1 MKKFYIPILA
11 VYFILV
17 SVETKAQV
25 FNSISSNPSNFT
37 LDDGNFWVGGV
48 APGNPCNNCTINIF
62 ASVTMVQNGF
72 SSVPAYNT
80 CLPVCNFLNDVVL
93 NGGSINLFG
102 STILTINTYLELF
115 NTTITLG
122 NNPVSPEYIKIN
134 DQVDLNG
141 TSSIVLANNLTTL
154 DATDVGASTIAGP
167 HDDFFNPGV
176 KSPGL
181 FAIITPD
188 VNGYDYTWT
197 LDQGGLGS
205 STNQYQPAPG
215 VFHYILNCAPQVVGS
230 PNSCG
235 DGFIFGPAKTSLD
248 PTFGVIFIQSTTL
261 PVDLVQFL
269 ALKNGDGSVKLIWAT
284 SQEVNAGY
292 FDIERSGDQSAWTK
306 IGSVKAVGNSST
318 ASNYSYIDR
327 LPVDGTGYYK
337 LKMVDL
343 DGKFKY
349 SKTVAVTVET
359 DSRPLV
365 IYSNPFSDM
374 IRLKINVS
382 RGQNLTMTVSDML
395 GKTYINQIYH
405 AQSGDNLVNLP
416 SSISSHGVYILRIY
430 GESYDQTVK
439 LQKQ

>member
-1 MKKFYIPILA
+1 MKKFYIPIFA
-11 VYFILV
+11 VFFFLIS
-17 SVETKAQV
+17 SVAQAQV
-25 FNSISSNPSNFT
+25 YNSITSNPSAFT
-37 LDDGNFWVGGV
+37 LDDGNFWIGGV
-48 APGNPCNNCTINIF
+48 APPNGCSGCTINIF
-62 ASVTMVQNGF
+62 SDVAMVQNGN
-72 SSVPAYNT
+72 SSVPAYN
-80 CLPVCNFLNDVVL
+80 CGGCVFLNDIQLL
-93 NGGSINLFG
+93 NSSVNVYGTTSL
-102 STILTINTYLELF
+102 SINTYLQLF
-115 NTTITLG
+115 NSTIIIG
-122 NNPVSPEYIKIN
+122 NNPTSVETIFVN
-134 DQVDLNG
+134 DQVDLDP
-141 TSSIVLANNLTTL
+141 TSSVQLANSSTVVNTNN
-154 DATDVGASTIAGP
+154 DANNTVIGPHKYFVGSAHIAGIYSIRTSP
-167 HDDFFNPGV
+167 AGAVDFTLN
-176 KSPGL
+176 SL
-181 FAIITPD
+181 LNANYNITATVTPFYSINCD
-188 VNGYDYTWT
+188 
-197 LDQGGLGS
+197 
-205 STNQYQPAPG
+205 PA
-215 VFHYILNCAPQVVGS
+215 FTCAAGIV
-230 PNSCG
+230 
-235 DGFIFGPAKTSLD
+235 FGPAITQFDNSV
-248 PTFGVIFIQSTTL
+248 PNGFNIFVQSTTL
-261 PVDLVQFL
+261 PVQLAQFL

-318 ASNYSYIDR
+318 SSNYSYIDR

-374 IRLKINVS
+374 IRLKVNVS

-395 GKTYINQIYH
+395 GKTYINQNYH